1 MDGLSSAT
9 REHLM
14 KRRKVGVI
22 GCGNISGIYFKN
34 LTGPFAGAV
43 ELTACAD
50 LDPARA
56 RAKAEEFPGVSALT
70 VEQLLADPEIEIIA
84 NLTIPKAHFE
94 IAMAAID
101 HGKHVYSEKPLTLSR
116 EQGRRLLAAAKA
128 RKLRVANAPD
138 TFLGAAHQTCR
149 KLIDT
154 GAIGTPVAAT
164 AFMLCRGHESWH
176 PDPEFYYQ
184 SGGGPML
191 DMGPYYLTALVNL
204 LGPVSRV
211 TGSARATFATRTIT
225 SEKKNGTIIP
235 VETPTHLAGVL
246 DFAQGAV
253 ATVIMSFDVWRQN
266 LPRIEIYGSEGS
278 LAVPDPNGFGGDVRL
293 WTPATKEWTIVPHSH
308 PHPEN
313 SRGIGIADLA
323 SALESGQPH
332 GAGGELALHVLD
344 VMLAVEDASSRG
356 RHVIIESPCGRP
368 PPQPEQSRWA

>member
-1 MDGLSSAT
+1 MT
-9 REHLM
+9 
-14 KRRKVGVI
+14 RRKVGII
-22 GCGNISGIYFKN
+22 GCGNISGIYFRN
-34 LTGPFAGAV
+34 LTGPFARQV
-43 ELTACAD
+43 EVTACAD

-56 RAKAEEFPGVSALT
+56 QAAAAEHPGVRPLT
-70 VEQLLADPEIEIIA
+70 VEQLLADPEIEIVA
-84 NLTIPKAHFE
+84 NLTIPKAHYQV
-94 IAMAAID
+94 AMAAID
-101 HGKHVYSEKPLTLSR
+101 AGKHVYSEKPLTLTR
-116 EQGRRLLAAAKA
+116 EQGRRLLAAAGA

-149 KLIDT
+149 KLIDA

-184 SGGGPML
+184 LGGGPML

-211 TGSARATFATRTIT
+211 CGSARASFPTRTIT
-225 SEKKNGTIIP
+225 SEKKRGTVVP

-253 ATVIMSFDVWRQN
+253 ATVVTSFDVWRHN
-266 LPRIEIYGSEGS
+266 LPLIEIYGSEGS
-278 LAVPDPNGFGGDVRL
+278 LGVPDPNGFGGEVRL
-293 WTPATKEWTIVPHSH
+293 WTPAGKSWEVVPHSH

-323 SALESGQPH
+323 AALETGRPH
-332 GAGGELALHVLD
+332 SASGELALHVLD
-344 VMLAVEDASSRG
+344 VMLAVQDASERG
-356 RHVIIESPCGRP
+356 RHVIVEAPCGRP
-368 PPQPEQSRWA
+368 ATQPEQSRWA